1 MEQTKPAPAIPL
13 RTAHGS
19 AQRVAPADDPVL
31 IGQVRLLHDNALLSQ
46 LVALINSS
54 ILAYVLW
61 PEVEHSRILGWLGC
75 MVAVCLLRLGEAHAF
90 ARASAPQR
98 RIVAWR
104 NWFLLGA
111 LVSGVLWGAT
121 AALLF
126 PADSLPH
133 QVFVS
138 FVVAGM
144 VAGAVATLS
153 PVMPAFALF
162 ALPALAPVVLQF
174 LVHESPLHFPMSFMG
189 VLFGLAM
196 AAVARHVNA
205 TVRESLSVSARNAQL
220 VQVLQRNN
228 EFTENLNRLLL
239 SEIDQ
244 RRTKEEAL
252 RANEQS
258 LAEAQRMANLGSW
271 SYDPLRRRMNWSEE
285 TFRMVGLDP
294 ARDTLSWRQFL
305 RRLTREDRR
314 RVCILLKRAFAS
326 GESCETELRLAPFD
340 GSVRWVHAR
349 GQPTL
354 DAAGKVRLLRG
365 TFLDISQRKRQQQ
378 LLESER
384 RVMRA
389 IAAGVPLPQAMELLC
404 QAVEE
409 QAPGALC
416 AVLLLERQGERLQRC
431 AAPSLPAGY
440 AQALDGQDV
449 SPRSGFG
456 GAAAYLG
463 RQLLVCD
470 IEADAQWDDHRTLAL
485 RDGLRACWSTPIP
498 GGERAVLGVLDV
510 YFRAAREPSAECA
523 ELVTRATDIAR
534 IAIERNEAERRI
546 QQLAHYD
553 ALTGLPNRVM
563 FGQALEQALHRA
575 QRHDQPLALLFVDVD
590 RFKNIN
596 DALGHDAGDQLLREV
611 AHRLRYCLRA
621 SDLVARFG
629 GDEFIAVLEEL
640 PHGGYAGSVAAKLL
654 QVLAEPMRIHG
665 QEFHVTASIGIAT
678 FPQDA
683 RDAITLQKHADI
695 AMFRAKAQGRNG
707 YCFYAPQG
715 GAHSLERLT
724 MEAQLKRALERDELA
739 LHYQPKQ
746 DIATGGITGMEA
758 LLRWQ
763 HPELGLVLPARFIPL
778 AEETGLIVPIGEWVL
793 RTACAQA
800 AALPRNVRG
809 EVLRVA
815 VNLSARQFADDSLL
829 GLVARVTEETGLASA
844 ALELEITET
853 LVMQSPERSARL
865 LAALRE
871 QGVKVAMDDFGTG
884 YSSLAYL
891 KRFPLDSIKIDRSF
905 IQGVPGDG
913 DGETITRAV
922 IAMAHSLR
930 LRAIAEG
937 VETAQQLEFLR
948 SQGCDEIQGY
958 FFSRPLPYERL
969 VDLLARLDAAP
980 RAAPGG
986 RPHDVP
992 FWP

>member
-1 MEQTKPAPAIPL
+1 MEQAKPASAGPL
-13 RTAHGS
+13 RTTPHD
-19 AQRVAPADDPVL
+19 APCSTAADDPVL
-31 IGQVRLLHDNALLSQ
+31 IGQVRLLHENALLSQ

-61 PEVEHSRILGWLGC
+61 PEVEQGRVLAWLGC
-75 MVAVCLLRLGEAHAF
+75 MVAVSLLRLGEARAF
-90 ARASAPQR
+90 ARAPSPERQ
-98 RIVAWR
+98 ILVWR
-104 NWFLLGA
+104 NRFLLGA
-111 LVSGVLWGAT
+111 FTSGVLWGAT
-121 AALLF
+121 GALLF

-153 PVMPAFALF
+153 PVMLAFALF

-196 AAVARHVNA
+196 LTVARHVNA
-205 TVRESLSVSARNAQL
+205 TVRENLSVSLHNVQL
-220 VQVLQRNN
+220 VEVLQRNN
-228 EFTENLNRLLL
+228 ELTEKLNTRLL

-244 RRTKEEAL
+244 RRIKE
-252 RANEQS
+252 
-258 LAEAQRMANLGSW
+258 
-271 SYDPLRRRMNWSEE
+271 
-285 TFRMVGLDP
+285 
-294 ARDTLSWRQFL
+294 
-305 RRLTREDRR
+305 
-314 RVCILLKRAFAS
+314 
-326 GESCETELRLAPFD
+326 
-340 GSVRWVHAR
+340 
-349 GQPTL
+349 
-354 DAAGKVRLLRG
+354 
-365 TFLDISQRKRQQQ
+365 SQRARQQQ

-389 IAAGVPLPQAMELLC
+389 IAAGAALPQAMELLC

-416 AVLLLERQGERLQRC
+416 AVLLLEREGDRLQRC
-431 AAPSLPAGY
+431 AAPSLPDAY
-440 AQALDGQDV
+440 ARALETQQVGPADG
-449 SPRSGFG
+449 F
-456 GAAAYLG
+456 AAAAAHLG
-463 RQLLVCD
+463 RQMLVCD
-470 IEADAQWDDHRTLAL
+470 IEADTQWLECRALAL
-485 RDGLRACWSTPIP
+485 REGLRACWSTPIP

-510 YFRAAREPSAECA
+510 YFRTARAPTEECA
-523 ELVTRATDIAR
+523 ELIARAADIAR

-611 AHRLRYCLRA
+611 AQRLRQCLRA

-654 QVLAEPMRIHG
+654 QALAEPMPIQE
-665 QEFHVTASIGIAT
+665 QEFHVTASIGIAAY
-678 FPQDA
+678 PQDA
-683 RDAITLQKHADI
+683 PDAITLQKHADI

-715 GAHSLERLT
+715 GAYSLERLT
-724 MEAQLKRALERDELA
+724 MEAQLKRALERDELV

-763 HPELGLVLPARFIPL
+763 HPELGLVSPARFIPL
-778 AEETGLIVPIGEWVL
+778 AEETGSIVPIGEWVL
-793 RTACAQA
+793 HTACAQA
-800 AALPRNVRG
+800 AALPRGADG
-809 EVLRVA
+809 EASRVA
-815 VNLSARQFADDSLL
+815 VNLSARQFADDSLIA
-829 GLVARVTEETGLASA
+829 LVARVLEQTGLASA

-853 LVMQSPERSARL
+853 LIMQSPERAARL

-871 QGVKVAMDDFGTG
+871 QGVKLAMDDFGTG

-905 IQGVPGDG
+905 IHGVPGDG
-913 DGETITRAV
+913 DGESITQAV

-948 SQGCDEIQGY
+948 DQGCDEIQGY
-958 FFSRPLPYERL
+958 FFSRPLPYQEL
-969 VDLLARLDAAP
+969 ADLLARLNAAP
-980 RAAPGG
+980 RVAPGA
-986 RPHDVP
+986 RPREVP

>member
-1 MEQTKPAPAIPL
+1 MEQAKPTPAVSL
-13 RTAHGS
+13 LGTRRG
-19 AQRVAPADDPVL
+19 AQRAAAGDTVL
-31 IGQVRLLHDNALLSQ
+31 VGQVRLLHDNALLSQ
-46 LVALINSS
+46 LVALINSG

-61 PEVEHSRILGWLGC
+61 PEVEHRRILGWLGC
-75 MVAVCLLRLGEAHAF
+75 MVAVSLLRLGEARAF
-90 ARASAPQR
+90 AHARAPERQ
-98 RIVAWR
+98 ILVWR
-104 NWFLLGA
+104 NRFVLGA
-111 LVSGVLWGAT
+111 FASGVLWGAT
-121 AALLF
+121 GALLF

-153 PVMPAFALF
+153 PVMLAFALF

-196 AAVARHVNA
+196 ATVARHVNA

-220 VQVLQRNN
+220 VKVLKRNN
-228 EFTENLNRLLL
+228 EHTEQLNRRLL

-244 RRTKEEAL
+244 RRAKEEAL
-252 RANEQS
+252 HANQQS

-271 SYDPLRRRMNWSEE
+271 TYDPAQRRVAWSAES
-285 TFRMVGLDP
+285 FRMVGLDP
-294 ARDTLSWRQFL
+294 AGAAPTWRQLL
-305 RRLTREDRR
+305 RRLHRDDRR
-314 RVCILLKRAFAS
+314 RVCALLKRALAT
-326 GESCETELRLAPFD
+326 GESCETEFRLLMHD
-340 GSVRWVHAR
+340 GGVRWVHAR
-349 GQPTL
+349 GQPAV
-354 DAAGKVRLLRG
+354 DASGSVQLLRG

-389 IAAGVPLPQAMELLC
+389 IAAGAPLQEAMELLC

-416 AVLLLERQGERLQRC
+416 AVLLLERDGDTLQRC
-431 AAPSLPAGY
+431 AAPSLPRAY
-440 AQALDGQDV
+440 AQALESQRLG
-449 SPRSGFG
+449 PGTGFG
-456 GAAAYLG
+456 GVAAHLG
-463 RQLLVCD
+463 RQVLVGD
-470 IEADAQWDDHRTLAL
+470 IEADAQRDDCRALAL
-485 RDGLRACWSTPIP
+485 RHGLRACWSTPIP
-498 GGERAVLGVLDV
+498 GAERAVLGVLDV
-510 YFRAAREPSAECA
+510 YFRAAREPGAEDA
-523 ELVTRATDIAR
+523 ELVARAADIAR

-575 QRHDQPLALLFVDVD
+575 QRHDLPLALLFVDVD

-611 AHRLRYCLRA
+611 ARRLRHCLRS
-621 SDLVARFG
+621 SDMVARFG

-654 QVLAEPMRIHG
+654 QALAEPMLIQG
-665 QEFHVTASIGIAT
+665 QEFHVTASIGIAA

-683 RDAITLQKHADI
+683 GDASALQKHADI
-695 AMFRAKAQGRNG
+695 AMFRAKAQGRNS

-715 GAHSLERLT
+715 NAYSLERLT
-724 MEAQLKRALERDELA
+724 LEAQLKRALERGELA

-746 DIATGGITGMEA
+746 DIASGRITGMEA
-758 LLRWQ
+758 LLRWH
-763 HPELGLVLPARFIPL
+763 HPELGLIAPARFIPL

-800 AALPRNVRG
+800 GALPRRARA
-809 EVLRVA
+809 EPLRVA
-815 VNLSARQFADDSLL
+815 VNLSARQLVDDSLIA
-829 GLVARVTEETGLASA
+829 LVARVLDETGLPSS

-853 LVMQSPERSARL
+853 LVMQSPERTTRL

-871 QGVKVAMDDFGTG
+871 QGVKLAMDDFGTG

-905 IQGVPGDG
+905 IHGVPGDA
-913 DGETITRAV
+913 DGESITQAV

-937 VETAQQLEFLR
+937 VETAQQIEFLR
-948 SQGCDEIQGY
+948 AHGCDEIQGY
-958 FFSRPLPYERL
+958 FFSKPLPYPQL
-969 VDLLARLDAAP
+969 ADMLARLDAAP
-980 RAAPGG
+980 PAAQDT
-986 RPHDVP
+986 RPHDFP

>member
-1 MEQTKPAPAIPL
+1 MEQAKPAPAGPL
-13 RTAHGS
+13 RTTPHDG
-19 AQRVAPADDPVL
+19 QRIAAADDPVL
-31 IGQVRLLHDNALLSQ
+31 IGQVRLLHENALLSQ
-46 LVALINSS
+46 LVALINSG
-54 ILAYVLW
+54 ILAYVLR
-61 PEVEHSRILGWLGC
+61 PEVEQGRILAWLGC
-75 MVAVCLLRLGEAHAF
+75 MVAVSLLRLGEARAF
-90 ARASAPQR
+90 ARAPSPERQ
-98 RIVAWR
+98 ILIWR
-104 NWFLLGA
+104 NRFLLGA
-111 LVSGVLWGAT
+111 FISGVLWGAT
-121 AALLF
+121 GALLF

-153 PVMPAFALF
+153 PVMLAFALF

-174 LVHESPLHFPMSFMG
+174 LFHDSPLHFPMSFMG

-196 AAVARHVNA
+196 LTVARHVNA
-205 TVRESLSVSARNAQL
+205 TVRENLSVSLHNVQL
-220 VQVLQRNN
+220 VEVLRRNN
-228 EFTENLNRLLL
+228 ELTEKLNLRLL

-244 RRTKEEAL
+244 RRVKE
-252 RANEQS
+252 N
-258 LAEAQRMANLGSW
+258 
-271 SYDPLRRRMNWSEE
+271 
-285 TFRMVGLDP
+285 
-294 ARDTLSWRQFL
+294 
-305 RRLTREDRR
+305 
-314 RVCILLKRAFAS
+314 
-326 GESCETELRLAPFD
+326 
-340 GSVRWVHAR
+340 
-349 GQPTL
+349 
-354 DAAGKVRLLRG
+354 
-365 TFLDISQRKRQQQ
+365 QRKRQQQ

-389 IAAGVPLPQAMELLC
+389 IAAGVPLPQTMELLC
-404 QAVEE
+404 QTVEE

-416 AVLLLERQGERLQRC
+416 AVLLLERDGERLQRC
-431 AAPSLPAGY
+431 AAPSLPDAY
-440 AQALDGQDV
+440 ARVLETQHVGPADG
-449 SPRSGFG
+449 F
-456 GAAAYLG
+456 AAAAAHLR
-463 RQLLVCD
+463 RQMLVCD
-470 IEADAQWDDHRTLAL
+470 IEADTQWQDCRALAL
-485 RDGLRACWSTPIP
+485 REGLRACWSTPIP

-510 YFRAAREPSAECA
+510 YFRTARVPTEECA
-523 ELVTRATDIAR
+523 ELIARAADIAR

-611 AHRLRYCLRA
+611 AHRLRQCLRA

-654 QVLAEPMRIHG
+654 QALAEPMRIQE
-665 QEFHVTASIGIAT
+665 QEFHVTASVGIAA

-715 GAHSLERLT
+715 GAYSLERLT
-724 MEAQLKRALERDELA
+724 MEAQLKRALERDELT

-746 DIATGGITGMEA
+746 DIATGRITGMEA
-758 LLRWQ
+758 LLRWR
-763 HPELGLVLPARFIPL
+763 HPELGLVSPARFIPL

-793 RTACAQA
+793 RTACTQV
-800 AALPRNVRG
+800 AALPHGARG
-809 EVLRVA
+809 DALRVA
-815 VNLSARQFADDSLL
+815 VNLSARQFADDSLIA
-829 GLVARVTEETGLASA
+829 LVARVLEQTGLASA

-853 LVMQSPERSARL
+853 LIMQSPERTARL

-871 QGVKVAMDDFGTG
+871 QGVKLAMDDFGTG

-905 IQGVPGDG
+905 IHGVPGDG
-913 DGETITRAV
+913 DGESITQAV

-948 SQGCDEIQGY
+948 EQGCDEIQGY
-958 FFSRPLPYERL
+958 FFSRPLPYQEL
-969 VDLLARLDAAP
+969 ADLLARLDAAP
-980 RAAPGG
+980 IVAPAA
-986 RPHDVP
+986 RPRDFP